1 MKLTTRIAMII
12 VAAFAVTITSCKT
25 TEANYR
31 AAYEAAKQKTE
42 ESRGIEGTIYEKI
55 RNEVIDSRLIVEGDS
70 IPMMTVNVK
79 IAASTTTPDSVKRY
93 SVVVNQFKQIFNAKS
108 QMSRLRENGYP
119 DAFVL
124 ETAEPL
130 YYVVATTTRRRSGSE
145 KSVHKYPERQ
155 IGRAPS
161 TLPVDTHSDKITCKI
176 TCFAT

>member
-1 MKLTTRIAMII
+1 MNMKLTTRIAMII

-55 RNEVIDSRLIVEGDS
+55 RNEAIDSRLIVEGDS

-108 QMSRLRENGYP
+108 QMTRLRENGYP

-124 ETAEPL
+124 ETSEPL
-130 YYVVATTTRRRSGSE
+130 YYVVATTTDDGQEAKKAYTSIRKD
-145 KSVHKYPERQ
+145 KSVVLRQ
-155 IGRAPS
+155 PFPWILTPTR
-161 TLPVDTHSDKITCKI
+161 LPIK
-176 TCFAT
+176 

>member
-1 MKLTTRIAMII
+1 MNMKLTTRIAMII

-31 AAYEAAKQKTE
+31 AAYEAAKQKTA

-55 RNEVIDSRLIVEGDS
+55 RNEAIDSRLIVEGDS

-79 IAASTTTPDSVKRY
+79 IAASTTTPDIVKRY

-130 YYVVATTTRRRSGSE
+130 YYVVATTTDDGQEAKKAYTNIR
-145 KSVHKYPERQ
+145 KDKLVVLRQ
-155 IGRAPS
+155 PFPWILTPTR
-161 TLPVDTHSDKITCKI
+161 LPVK
-176 TCFAT
+176 